1 MTIAIPVLNRCT
13 KQSLLEAKRSIEMT
27 FTAARVLE
35 FLIYDPTA
43 PYWCVK
49 RMAIA
54 VGRSPRMVD
63 VAIAELK
70 KLGFID
76 VFYRR
81 RGAAV
86 KILRVDAI
94 LHAVSRASS
103 IARQAARAVQ
113 HTFLRAFQAT
123 QRIARYSHLLDSKSA
138 ETASWKEQKA
148 PTASLLRSGLLATG
162 TKRST

>member
-13 KQSLLEAKRSIEMT
+13 KQALIEAVPNIEMT
-27 FTAARVLE
+27 MTASRVLH

-43 PYWCVK
+43 PYWCVR

-63 VAIAELK
+63 VAMAELK

-86 KILRVDAI
+86 KVLRVDAI
-94 LHAVSRASS
+94 LHAVSRAAA
-103 IARQAARAVQ
+103 IARQAARALQ

-123 QRIARYSHLLDSKSA
+123 QRIARYSHSLKKEEAQS
-138 ETASWKEQKA
+138 ASWREQKA
-148 PTASLLRSGLLATG
+148 PTASLLRSRLVAPYL
-162 TKRST
+162 KRP